1 MSKLQGGHVPQCPI
15 AGDANGFDRRS
26 DVRAGNEIY
35 SAVARSC
42 FAYRA
47 RKIGAAARAPLRGE
61 SIVVA
66 LGRGRWRPW
75 SSGLRS
81 ARAGGPKRIGISACI
96 VIRSRR
102 RRYAGSSARQLHS
115 AAAVSL
121 ILSVCLSDRRL
132 PPDAASRFSPSN
144 RFFGRNHHTLDDN
157 ACLDMSGFVHAVLS
171 LAHSRSIWHSQ
182 QFIEMHFCAELD
194 DSLIL
199 PVDSPPFAS
208 HVFTTT
214 SPPLHRLHHSS
225 ASSYRLC
232 SALPPTV

>member
-1 MSKLQGGHVPQCPI
+1 M
-15 AGDANGFDRRS
+15 A
-26 DVRAGNEIY
+26 
-35 SAVARSC
+35 AVVQWTAVCAR
-42 FAYRA
+42 
-47 RKIGAAARAPLRGE
+47 
-61 SIVVA
+61 
-66 LGRGRWRPW
+66 
-75 SSGLRS
+75 
-81 ARAGGPKRIGISACI
+81 GPRRIGISACI

-102 RRYAGSSARQLHS
+102 RRDAGSSARQLHS

-121 ILSVCLSDRRL
+121 ILSLCLSVCLSDRRL

-144 RFFGRNHHTLDDN
+144 RFIGRNHHTLDDN

-171 LAHSRSIWHSQ
+171 LAHSRSIWHLQ
-182 QFIEMHFCAELD
+182 QFIETHFCAELD

>member
-1 MSKLQGGHVPQCPI
+1 VDCGLRQ
-15 AGDANGFDRRS
+15 AGQDGSAS
-26 DVRAGNEIY
+26 VRAL
-35 SAVARSC
+35 SFVH
-42 FAYRA
+42 
-47 RKIGAAARAPLRGE
+47 
-61 SIVVA
+61 VVDA
-66 LGRGRWRPW
+66 M
-75 SSGLRS
+75 
-81 ARAGGPKRIGISACI
+81 
-96 VIRSRR
+96 
-102 RRYAGSSARQLHS
+102 Q
-115 AAAVSL
+115 AAVRDNYTPQPQSPSFSL
-121 ILSVCLSDRRL
+121 SLSVCLSDRRL

-144 RFFGRNHHTLDDN
+144 RFIGRNHHTLDDN

-182 QFIEMHFCAELD
+182 QFIETHFCAELD
-194 DSLIL
+194 DSLVL